1 MIWIVSALTA
11 SILINILGVWY
22 VSKILSKL
30 LFTSD
35 NLGDLYLTLRVYE
48 EYVDELFQMD
58 MFFGEPVIE
67 GLIDRTK
74 MVRQELEKFEEIYN
88 LTTEIEYAEEENVVK
103 TYEEEEK

>member
-30 LFTSD
+30 LYTSD

-67 GLIDRTK
+67 GLIDRTQ

>member
-1 MIWIVSALTA
+1 MIWIVSALTV

-58 MFFGEPVIE
+58 MFFGEPIIE

>member
-1 MIWIVSALTA
+1 
-11 SILINILGVWY
+11 
-22 VSKILSKL
+22 
-30 LFTSD
+30 
-35 NLGDLYLTLRVYE
+35 
-48 EYVDELFQMD
+48 MD

>member
-1 MIWIVSALTA
+1 M
-11 SILINILGVWY
+11 
-22 VSKILSKL
+22 
-30 LFTSD
+30 
-35 NLGDLYLTLRVYE
+35 GDLYLTLRVYE

>member
-58 MFFGEPVIE
+58 MFFGEPIIE

>member
-30 LFTSD
+30 LYTSD